1 MVLTCVK
8 GGTLASIQDLG
19 RIGYQ
24 DLGIIVSGAMDSYAL
39 QIANILLGNK
49 RNEAA
54 IEITMRGTS
63 FHFSEDTLIA
73 ITGGDLNPTIDG
85 EKVPQWRPVV
95 VRANKIIKFKGSPKG
110 LRSYLSVCGG
120 FNIED
125 VLGSKSTYLRASFGG
140 YKGRA
145 LKDND
150 VIALNPLNPKK
161 KDLKNQLLTE
171 NTSFK
176 GTKWHAKVRDNQ
188 LNKAETIIRFVEGN
202 EYEWFSDETK
212 KNFEN
217 IPFSI
222 DVSSD
227 RMGYRLSGQKLE
239 RLSDKELISEAIVNG
254 TVQVSNDGSPIILLA
269 DRQTTGG
276 YPRIAQVISADLH
289 KFAQLNAGE
298 KIRFKKVTLLE
309 AYSAFSELEKVLNQ
323 IELASN
329 SSFFVK

>member
-1 MVLTCVK
+1 MLLTCIK
-8 GGTLASIQDLG
+8 SGTLATVQDLG

-24 DLGIIVSGAMDSYAL
+24 NLGIIVSGAMDSYAL
-39 QIANILLGNK
+39 QIGNIILGNK
-49 RNEAA
+49 RSEAA

-73 ITGGDLNPTIDG
+73 ITGGDLNPSIDNK
-85 EKVPQWRPVV
+85 KVPQWRPVV
-95 VRANKIIKFKGSPKG
+95 VRANKILKFKGSPSG

-120 FNIED
+120 FNIDE

-140 YKGRA
+140 YEGRA
-145 LKDND
+145 LKNND
-150 VIALNPLNPKK
+150 TIALNPMNTNK
-161 KDLKNQLLTE
+161 KDLKNQLLIK

-176 GTKWHAKVRDNQ
+176 GTKWHVRLRDYSINERE
-188 LNKAETIIRFVEGN
+188 KIIRFVEGN

-212 KNFEN
+212 KNFEKT
-217 IPFSI
+217 PFII
-222 DVSSD
+222 DVASD

-239 RLSDKELISEAIVNG
+239 RHNNKELISEAIVNG
-254 TVQVSNDGSPIILLA
+254 TVQVSNDGSPIVLLA

-289 KFAQLNAGE
+289 KFAQLKSGE
-298 KIRFKKVTLLE
+298 KIIFKKVTLLE
-309 AYSAFSELEKVLNQ
+309 AYRAFSELEKALNQ

-329 SSFFVK
+329 L